1 MKVLL
6 INPPVRQSQTPQDIP
21 VGLAMIASVTKEAGH
36 KVAFLDLNAN
46 RVPLQVAAE
55 EIMIDDYDI
64 IGIGGLSSQYKDIK
78 NILPICR
85 QLHPDALIVAGGGF
99 VTYMPDKM
107 LRLRQELDVIV
118 IGEGE
123 ETWADLLKEG
133 HHGDFSKVKG
143 IAFKDNNGKIVFTEP
158 RPLIKD
164 MDTLPYPAYE
174 LIDLDKYSENY
185 QFCLSEELLANDTR
199 KIHMITE
206 RGCPRQCTFCTHNG
220 LSRWDQVVA
229 IGKDKVKQLDDD
241 YGFQQIARFNSPQFV
256 VKHLKFL
263 VEKFNLGYVFIAD
276 ENFTSNRKRT
286 TELCNLMIKEGTPD
300 VVKWGTGGDAASVD
314 DETIALMKKAGCT
327 FISFGG
333 ESASDKVLKYDIQK
347 GTTRK
352 NNQDAV
358 DIMKRQGMEPV
369 MTFML
374 GNPNENIDDILETT
388 DFFVK
393 NNLSCDPFICTPYP
407 GTKLYLDYE
416 QQILEQFD
424 ERLAEV
430 KKLPKGAIDE
440 DLVAKW
446 KDDALAK
453 FLSSLDDADALS
465 ATVSQVFSAHDLLGL
480 KALMFT
486 HDIPRLLKTAHN
498 RISAHSQKWADQ
510 CPVCNA
516 KEEINQL
523 REINEALFTPTATTG
538 ESDQI

>member
-6 INPPVRQSQTPQDIP
+6 INPPVRQRQTPQDIP
-21 VGLAMIASVTKEAGH
+21 VGLAMIASVTKQEGH
-36 KVAFLDLNAN
+36 KIAFLDLNAN

-55 EIMIDDYDI
+55 EIMTDDYDI

-85 QLHPDALIVAGGGF
+85 QIHPDALIVAGGGF

-107 LRLRQELDVIV
+107 LRLRQELDVII

-123 ETWADLLKEG
+123 ETWADLLREG
-133 HHGDFSKVKG
+133 SHGDFSKVKG
-143 IAFKDNNGKIVFTEP
+143 IAFRDNNGKIIFTEP

-174 LIDLDKYSENY
+174 LLDLDKYSENY
-185 QFCLSEELLANDTR
+185 QFCLSEELLSTKR

-220 LSRWDQVVA
+220 MSRWDQIVSV
-229 IGKDKVKQLDDD
+229 GKEKVRELDDEF
-241 YGFQQIARFNSPQFV
+241 GFQQIARFNSPKFV

-263 VEKFNLGYVFIAD
+263 TEQYNLGYVFIAD
-276 ENFTSNRKRT
+276 ENLTANRKRT
-286 TELCNLMIKEGTPD
+286 IELCNLMIEEGIPNL
-300 VVKWGTGGDAASVD
+300 VKWGTAGDAASVD
-314 DETIALMKKAGCT
+314 DDVIALMKKAGCT

-358 DIMKRQGMEPV
+358 DIMKRQEMEPV

-388 DFFVK
+388 DFFVQ

-416 QQILEQFD
+416 QQILAQFD

-430 KKLPKGAIDE
+430 KKLPKDSIDE
-440 DLVAKW
+440 ELITKW
-446 KDDALAK
+446 KDGALDK
-453 FLSSLDDADALS
+453 FLSSLDDADVLS
-465 ATVSQVFSAHDLLGL
+465 ATVSQVFTPHDLLGL
-480 KALMFT
+480 KALMFA
-486 HDIPRLLKTAHN
+486 HDIPKLLKTAHN
-498 RISAHSQKWADQ
+498 RNWPHSKKWADQ
-510 CPVCNA
+510 CPVCSA

-523 REINEALFTPTATTG
+523 REN
-538 ESDQI
+538 

>member
-6 INPPVRQSQTPQDIP
+6 INPPVRQRQGPQDIP
-21 VGLAMIASVTKEAGH
+21 VGLAMIASITKQEGH
-36 KVAFLDLNAN
+36 QIAFLDLNAN
-46 RVPLQVAAE
+46 RVTLQVAAN

-64 IGIGGLSSQYKDIK
+64 IGIGGLSSQYKEIK
-78 NILPICR
+78 QILPICR
-85 QLHPDALIVAGGGF
+85 QIHPDALIVAGGGF

-107 LRLRQELDVIV
+107 LKLRPEIDIV
-118 IGEGE
+118 AIGEAE
-123 ETWADLLKEG
+123 ETWADFLREG
-133 HHGDFSKVKG
+133 PHGDFSKVKG
-143 IAFKDNNGKIVFTEP
+143 IAFRDKNGKIIFTEP

-164 MDTLPYPAYE
+164 MDSLPYPAYE
-174 LIDLDKYSENY
+174 LLDLDKYSENY
-185 QFCLSEELLANDTR
+185 QFCLSEEMLTTKR
-199 KIHMITE
+199 KVHMITE

-220 LSRWDQVVA
+220 MSRWDQIVSV
-229 IGKDKVKQLDDD
+229 GKEKVRELDDD
-241 YGFQQIARFNSPQFV
+241 FGFQQIARFNSPQYV
-256 VKHLKFL
+256 VDHMLYL
-263 VEKFNLGYVFIAD
+263 VEKFNMEYVFIAD
-276 ENFTSNRKRT
+276 ENLTSNRKRT
-286 TELCNLMIKEGTPD
+286 IELCNLMIEKGLPSK
-300 VVKWGTGGDAASVD
+300 VKWGTAGDAASVD
-314 DETIALMKKAGCT
+314 DDIISLMKKAGCT
-327 FISFGG
+327 FITYGG

-358 DIMKRQGMEPV
+358 DMMKRQGMEPL

-388 DFFVK
+388 DFFIQ

-430 KKLPKGAIDE
+430 RKSPKGAIDE

-446 KDDALAK
+446 KDEALDK
-453 FLSSLDDADALS
+453 FLSSLDDADVLS
-465 ATVSQVFSAHDLLGL
+465 ATVSQVFTQHDLLGL
-480 KALMFT
+480 KALMFA
-486 HDIPRLLKTAHN
+486 HDVPKLLKTAHD
-498 RISAHSQKWADQ
+498 RKWPHSQKWADQ

-523 REINEALFTPTATTG
+523 RQINEALFAPTATTG

>member
-6 INPPVRQSQTPQDIP
+6 INPPVRQRQEPSDIP
-21 VGLAMIASVTKEAGH
+21 IGLGNIAAITRDEGH
-36 KVAFLDLNAN
+36 HIAFLDLNAN
-46 RVPLQVAAE
+46 RVPLQVAAD
-55 EIMIDDYDI
+55 EIAIDDYDI
-64 IGIGGLSSQYKDIK
+64 IGIGGLSSQYKEIK
-78 NILPICR
+78 TILPVCR
-85 QLHPDALIVAGGGF
+85 QIHPDALIVAGGGF

-107 LRLRQELDVIV
+107 LQLRPEIDVIV

-123 ETWADLLKEG
+123 ETWKDILKEG
-133 HHGDFSKVKG
+133 PHGDFAKVKG
-143 IAFKDNNGKIVFTEP
+143 IAYRSENGKIIYTEP
-158 RPLIKD
+158 RPLISDIDKI
-164 MDTLPYPAYE
+164 PYPAYE
-174 LIDLDKYSENY
+174 LLDLDKYGKNY
-185 QFCLSEELLANDTR
+185 VYADTGGTNMR
-199 KIHMITE
+199 KSNIVTE

-220 LSRWDQVVA
+220 MSRWDQIVSV
-229 IGKDKVKQLDDD
+229 GKEKVRELDDD
-241 YGFQQIARFNSPQFV
+241 FGFQQIARFNSPQYV
-256 VKHLKFL
+256 VDHMLHLA
-263 VEKFNLGYVFIAD
+263 EKFNMEYVFIAD
-276 ENFTSNRKRT
+276 ENLTSNRKRT
-286 TELCNLMIKEGTPD
+286 IELCNLMIEKGLPSK
-300 VVKWGTGGDAASVD
+300 VKWGTAGDAASVD
-314 DETIALMKKAGCT
+314 DDIISLMKKAGCT
-327 FISFGG
+327 FITYGG

-358 DIMKRQGMEPV
+358 DMMKRQGMEPL

-388 DFFVK
+388 DFFIQ

-430 KKLPKGAIDE
+430 RKSPKGAIDE

-446 KDDALAK
+446 KDEALDK
-453 FLSSLDDADALS
+453 FLSSLDDADVLS
-465 ATVSQVFSAHDLLGL
+465 ATVSQVFTQHDLLGL
-480 KALMFT
+480 KALMFA
-486 HDIPRLLKTAHN
+486 HDVPKLLKTAHD
-498 RISAHSQKWADQ
+498 RKWPHSQKWADQ

-523 REINEALFTPTATTG
+523 RQINEALFAPTATTG

>member
-6 INPPVRQSQTPQDIP
+6 INPPVRQRQGPQDIP
-21 VGLAMIASVTKEAGH
+21 VGLAMIASITKQEGH
-36 KVAFLDLNAN
+36 QIAFLDLNAN
-46 RVPLQVAAE
+46 RVPLQVAAN

-64 IGIGGLSSQYKDIK
+64 IGIGGLSSQYKEIK
-78 NILPICR
+78 QILPICR
-85 QLHPDALIVAGGGF
+85 QIHPDALIVAGGGF

-107 LRLRQELDVIV
+107 LKLRPEIDIIA
-118 IGEGE
+118 IGEAE
-123 ETWADLLKEG
+123 ETWADFLREG
-133 HHGDFSKVKG
+133 PHGDFSKVKG
-143 IAFKDNNGKIVFTEP
+143 IAFRDKNGKIIFTEP

-164 MDTLPYPAYE
+164 MDALPYPAYE
-174 LIDLDKYSENY
+174 LLDLDKYSENY
-185 QFCLSEELLANDTR
+185 QFCLSEEMLTTKR

-220 LSRWDQVVA
+220 MSRWDQIVSV
-229 IGKDKVKQLDDD
+229 GKEKVRELDDEF
-241 YGFQQIARFNSPQFV
+241 GFQQIARFNSPKFV

-263 VEKFNLGYVFIAD
+263 TEQYNLGYVFIAD
-276 ENFTSNRKRT
+276 ENLTSNRKRT
-286 TELCNLMIKEGTPD
+286 IELCNLMIKEGLPNK
-300 VVKWGTGGDAASVD
+300 VKWGTAGDAASVD
-314 DETIALMKKAGCT
+314 DDVIALMKKAGCT
-327 FISFGG
+327 FISYGG

-358 DIMKRQGMEPV
+358 DIMKRQGMEPI

-374 GNPNENIDDILETT
+374 GNPHEDVNDILETT

-430 KKLPKGAIDE
+430 KNWPEGSIDKE
-440 DLVAKW
+440 LLAQW
-446 KDDALAK
+446 KEQALDK
-453 FLSSLDDADALS
+453 FLSSLDDADVLS
-465 ATVSQVFSAHDLLGL
+465 AHVSQVFNHHDLLGL
-480 KALMFT
+480 KALMFS
-486 HDIPRLLKTAHN
+486 HDMPKILKVAHMRN
-498 RISAHSQKWADQ
+498 WSHDKKWAEH
-510 CPVCNA
+510 CPVCTA
-516 KEEINQL
+516 KNEISQL
-523 REINEALFTPTATTG
+523 SQINEALFTPTAATG

>member
-6 INPPVRQSQTPQDIP
+6 INPPVRQRQGPQDIP
-21 VGLAMIASVTKEAGH
+21 VGLAMIASITKQEGH
-36 KVAFLDLNAN
+36 QIAFLDLNAN
-46 RVPLQVAAE
+46 RVPLQVAAN

-64 IGIGGLSSQYKDIK
+64 IGIGGLSSQYKEIK
-78 NILPICR
+78 QILPICR
-85 QLHPDALIVAGGGF
+85 QIHPDALIVAGGGF

-107 LRLRQELDVIV
+107 LKLRPEIDIIA
-118 IGEGE
+118 IGEAE
-123 ETWADLLKEG
+123 ETWADFLREG
-133 HHGDFSKVKG
+133 SQGDFSKVKG
-143 IAFKDNNGKIVFTEP
+143 IAFRDKNGKIIFTEP

-174 LIDLDKYSENY
+174 LLDLDKYSENY
-185 QFCLSEELLANDTR
+185 QFCLSEEMLTTKR

-220 LSRWDQVVA
+220 MSRWDQIVS
-229 IGKDKVKQLDDD
+229 IGKEKVRELDDEF
-241 YGFQQIARFNSPQFV
+241 GFQQIARFNSPKFV

-263 VEKFNLGYVFIAD
+263 TEQYNLGYVFIAD
-276 ENFTSNRKRT
+276 ENLTSNRKRT
-286 TELCNLMIKEGTPD
+286 IELCNLMIKEGLPNK
-300 VVKWGTGGDAASVD
+300 VKWGTAGDAASVD
-314 DETIALMKKAGCT
+314 DDVIALMKKAGCT
-327 FISFGG
+327 FISYGG

-358 DIMKRQGMEPV
+358 DIMKRQGMEPI

-374 GNPNENIDDILETT
+374 GNPHEDVNDILETT
-388 DFFVK
+388 DFFIK

-430 KKLPKGAIDE
+430 KNWPEGSIDKE
-440 DLVAKW
+440 LLAQW
-446 KDDALAK
+446 KEQALDK
-453 FLSSLDDADALS
+453 FLSSLDDADVLS
-465 ATVSQVFSAHDLLGL
+465 AHVSQVFNHHDLLGL
-480 KALMFT
+480 KALMFS
-486 HDIPRLLKTAHN
+486 HDMPKILKVAHMRN
-498 RISAHSQKWADQ
+498 WSHDKKWAEH
-510 CPVCNA
+510 CPVCTA
-516 KEEINQL
+516 KNEISQL
-523 REINEALFTPTATTG
+523 SQINEALFTPTAATG

>member
-6 INPPVRQSQTPQDIP
+6 INPPVRQRQTPQDIP
-21 VGLAMIASVTKEAGH
+21 VGLAMIASVTKQEGH
-36 KVAFLDLNAN
+36 KIAFLDLNAN

-55 EIMIDDYDI
+55 EIMTDDYDI

-85 QLHPDALIVAGGGF
+85 QIHPDALIVAGGGF

-107 LRLRQELDVIV
+107 LRLRQELDVII

-123 ETWADLLKEG
+123 ETWADLLREG
-133 HHGDFSKVKG
+133 SHGDFSKVKG
-143 IAFKDNNGKIVFTEP
+143 IAFKDNNGKIIFTEP

-174 LIDLDKYSENY
+174 LLDLDKYSENY
-185 QFCLSEELLANDTR
+185 QFCLSEELLSTKR

-220 LSRWDQVVA
+220 MSRWDQIVSV
-229 IGKDKVKQLDDD
+229 GKEKVRELDDEF
-241 YGFQQIARFNSPQFV
+241 GFQQIARFNSPKFV

-263 VEKFNLGYVFIAD
+263 TEQYNLGYVFIAD
-276 ENFTSNRKRT
+276 ENLTSNRKRT
-286 TELCNLMIKEGTPD
+286 IELCNLMIKEGLPNK
-300 VVKWGTGGDAASVD
+300 VKWGTAGDAASVD
-314 DETIALMKKAGCT
+314 DDVIALMKKAGCT
-327 FISFGG
+327 FISYGG

-358 DIMKRQGMEPV
+358 DIMKRQGMEPI

-374 GNPNENIDDILETT
+374 GNPHEDVNDILETT
-388 DFFVK
+388 DFFIK

-430 KKLPKGAIDE
+430 KNWPEGSIDKE
-440 DLVAKW
+440 LLAQW
-446 KDDALAK
+446 KEQALDK
-453 FLSSLDDADALS
+453 FLSSLDDADVLS
-465 ATVSQVFSAHDLLGL
+465 AHVSQVFNHHDLLGL
-480 KALMFT
+480 KALMFA
-486 HDIPRLLKTAHN
+486 HDMPKILKVAHMRN
-498 RISAHSQKWADQ
+498 WSHDKKWVEH
-510 CPVCNA
+510 CPVCTA
-516 KEEINQL
+516 KNEISQL
-523 REINEALFTPTATTG
+523 SQINEALFTPTAATG

>member
-1 MKVLL
+1 MKILL

-21 VGLAMIASVTKEAGH
+21 VGLAMIASVTKQEGH
-36 KVAFLDLNAN
+36 QVAFLDLNAN
-46 RVPLQVAAE
+46 RIPLQVAAE

-78 NILPICR
+78 MILPICR

-107 LRLRQELDVIV
+107 LRLRPEIDLIA
-118 IGEGE
+118 IGEAE

-133 HHGDFSKVKG
+133 PNGDLNKIKG
-143 IAFKDNNGKIVFTEP
+143 IAFRDNNGKIVFTEP
-158 RPLIKD
+158 RPLIRD

-174 LIDLDKYSENY
+174 LLDLDKYSENY
-185 QFCLSEELLANDTR
+185 QFCLSEELLSNDTR

-220 LSRWDQVVA
+220 MSRWDQLVSV
-229 IGKDKVKQLDDD
+229 GKENVKKLDDEF
-241 YGFQQIARFNSPQFV
+241 GFQQIARFNSPEFV

-276 ENFTSNRKRT
+276 ENLTSNRKRT
-286 TELCNLMIKEGTPD
+286 IELCNLLIKEDMPSK
-300 VVKWGTGGDAASVD
+300 VKWGTGGDAASVD
-314 DETIALMKKAGCT
+314 DDIIALMKKAGCT

-358 DIMKRQGMEPV
+358 DTMKRQEMEPV

-388 DFFVK
+388 DFFIK

-407 GTKLYLDYE
+407 GTKLFIDYE

-424 ERLAEV
+424 ERLAEI
-430 KKLPKGAIDE
+430 KKLPDNTIDKE
-440 DLVAKW
+440 LIAKW
-446 KDDALAK
+446 KDKALDK
-453 FLSSLDDADALS
+453 FLSSLDDADVLS
-465 ATVSQVFSAHDLLGL
+465 ATVSQVFTPHDLLGL

-486 HDIPRLLKTAHN
+486 HDVPKLLKTAHN
-498 RISAHSQKWADQ
+498 RNWPHSKKWADQ

-523 REINEALFTPTATTG
+523 QEM
-538 ESDQI
+538 DQILFHPTKNNEESQLV

>member
-6 INPPVRQSQTPQDIP
+6 INPPVRQRQGPQDIP
-21 VGLAMIASVTKEAGH
+21 VGLAMIASITKQEGH
-36 KVAFLDLNAN
+36 QIAFLDLNAN
-46 RVPLQVAAE
+46 RVPLQVAAN

-64 IGIGGLSSQYKDIK
+64 IGIGGLSSQYKEIK
-78 NILPICR
+78 QILPICR
-85 QLHPDALIVAGGGF
+85 QIHPDALIVAGGGF

-107 LRLRQELDVIV
+107 LKLRPEIDIIA
-118 IGEGE
+118 IGEAE
-123 ETWADLLKEG
+123 ETWADFLREG
-133 HHGDFSKVKG
+133 PHGDFSKVKG
-143 IAFKDNNGKIVFTEP
+143 IAFRDKNGKIIFTEP

-174 LIDLDKYSENY
+174 LLDLDKYSENY
-185 QFCLSEELLANDTR
+185 QFCLSEEMLTTKR

-220 LSRWDQVVA
+220 MSRWDQVVS
-229 IGKDKVKQLDDD
+229 IGKEKVRELDDEF
-241 YGFQQIARFNSPQFV
+241 GFQQIARFNSPKFV

-263 VEKFNLGYVFIAD
+263 TEQYNLGYVFIAD
-276 ENFTSNRKRT
+276 ENLTSNRKRT
-286 TELCNLMIKEGTPD
+286 IELCNLMIKEGLPNK
-300 VVKWGTGGDAASVD
+300 VKWGTAGDAASVD
-314 DETIALMKKAGCT
+314 DDVIALMKKAGCT
-327 FISFGG
+327 FISYGG

-358 DIMKRQGMEPV
+358 DIMKRQGMEPI

-374 GNPNENIDDILETT
+374 GNPHEDVNDILETT

-430 KKLPKGAIDE
+430 KNWPEGSIDKE
-440 DLVAKW
+440 LLAQW
-446 KDDALAK
+446 KEQALDK
-453 FLSSLDDADALS
+453 FLSSLDDADVLS
-465 ATVSQVFSAHDLLGL
+465 AHVSQVFNHHDLLGL
-480 KALMFT
+480 KALMFS
-486 HDIPRLLKTAHN
+486 HDMPKILKVAHMRN
-498 RISAHSQKWADQ
+498 WSHDKKWAEH
-510 CPVCNA
+510 CPVCTA
-516 KEEINQL
+516 KNEISQL
-523 REINEALFTPTATTG
+523 SQINEALFTPTAATG

>member
-6 INPPVRQSQTPQDIP
+6 INPPVRQRQGPQDIP
-21 VGLAMIASVTKEAGH
+21 VGLAMIASITKQEGH
-36 KVAFLDLNAN
+36 QIAFLDLNAN
-46 RVPLQVAAE
+46 RVPLQVAAN

-64 IGIGGLSSQYKDIK
+64 IGIGGLSSQYKEIK
-78 NILPICR
+78 QILPICR
-85 QLHPDALIVAGGGF
+85 QIHPDALIVAGGGF

-107 LRLRQELDVIV
+107 LKLRPEIDIIA
-118 IGEGE
+118 IGEAE
-123 ETWADLLKEG
+123 ETWADFLREG
-133 HHGDFSKVKG
+133 PHGDFSKVKG
-143 IAFKDNNGKIVFTEP
+143 IAFRDKNGKIIFTEP

-174 LIDLDKYSENY
+174 LLDLDKYSENY
-185 QFCLSEELLANDTR
+185 QFCLSEEMLTTKR

-220 LSRWDQVVA
+220 MSRWDQVVS
-229 IGKDKVKQLDDD
+229 IGKEKVRELDDEF
-241 YGFQQIARFNSPQFV
+241 GFQQIARFNSPKFV

-263 VEKFNLGYVFIAD
+263 TEQYNLGYVFIAD
-276 ENFTSNRKRT
+276 ENLTSNRKRT
-286 TELCNLMIKEGTPD
+286 IELCNLMIKEGLPNK
-300 VVKWGTGGDAASVD
+300 VKWGTAGDAASVD
-314 DETIALMKKAGCT
+314 DDVIALMKKAGCT
-327 FISFGG
+327 FISYGG

-358 DIMKRQGMEPV
+358 DIMKRQGMEPI

-374 GNPNENIDDILETT
+374 GNPHEDVNDILETT

-430 KKLPKGAIDE
+430 KNWPEGSIDKE
-440 DLVAKW
+440 LLAQW
-446 KDDALAK
+446 KEQALDK
-453 FLSSLDDADALS
+453 FLSSLDDADVLS
-465 ATVSQVFSAHDLLGL
+465 AHVSQVFNHHDLLGL
-480 KALMFT
+480 KALMFS
-486 HDIPRLLKTAHN
+486 HDMPKILKVAHMRN
-498 RISAHSQKWADQ
+498 WSHDKKWVEH
-510 CPVCNA
+510 CPVCTA
-516 KEEINQL
+516 KNEISQL
-523 REINEALFTPTATTG
+523 SQINEALFTPTATTG
-538 ESDQI
+538 ESEQI

>member
-6 INPPVRQSQTPQDIP
+6 INPPVRQRQGPQDIP
-21 VGLAMIASVTKEAGH
+21 VGLAMIASITKQEGH
-36 KVAFLDLNAN
+36 QIAFLDLNAN
-46 RVPLQVAAE
+46 RVPLQVAAN

-64 IGIGGLSSQYKDIK
+64 IGIGGLSSQYKEIK
-78 NILPICR
+78 QILPICR
-85 QLHPDALIVAGGGF
+85 QIHPDALIVAGGGF

-107 LRLRQELDVIV
+107 LKLRPEIDIIA
-118 IGEGE
+118 IGEAE
-123 ETWADLLKEG
+123 ETWADFLREG
-133 HHGDFSKVKG
+133 PHGDFSKVKG
-143 IAFKDNNGKIVFTEP
+143 IAFRDKNGKIIFTEP

-174 LIDLDKYSENY
+174 LLDLDKYSENY
-185 QFCLSEELLANDTR
+185 QFCLSEEMLTTKR

-220 LSRWDQVVA
+220 MSRWDQIVS
-229 IGKDKVKQLDDD
+229 IGKEKVRELDDEF
-241 YGFQQIARFNSPQFV
+241 GFQQIARFNSPKFV

-263 VEKFNLGYVFIAD
+263 TEQYNLGYVFIAD
-276 ENFTSNRKRT
+276 ENLTANRKRT
-286 TELCNLMIKEGTPD
+286 IELCNLMIEEGIPNL
-300 VVKWGTGGDAASVD
+300 VKWGTAGDAASVD
-314 DETIALMKKAGCT
+314 DDVIALMKKAGCT

-358 DIMKRQGMEPV
+358 DIMKRQEMEPV

-388 DFFVK
+388 DFFVQ

-416 QQILEQFD
+416 QQILAQFD

-430 KKLPKGAIDE
+430 KKLPKDSIDE
-440 DLVAKW
+440 ELITKW
-446 KDDALAK
+446 KDGALDK
-453 FLSSLDDADALS
+453 FLSSLDDADVLS
-465 ATVSQVFSAHDLLGL
+465 ATVSQVFTPHDLLGL
-480 KALMFT
+480 KALMFA
-486 HDIPRLLKTAHN
+486 HDIPKLLKTAHN
-498 RISAHSQKWADQ
+498 RNWPHSKKWADQ
-510 CPVCNA
+510 CPVCSA

-523 REINEALFTPTATTG
+523 REINEALFAPTATTG

>member
-6 INPPVRQSQTPQDIP
+6 INPPVRQRQGPQDIP
-21 VGLAMIASVTKEAGH
+21 VGLAMIASITKQEGH
-36 KVAFLDLNAN
+36 QIAFLDLNAN
-46 RVPLQVAAE
+46 RVPLQVAAN

-64 IGIGGLSSQYKDIK
+64 IGIGGLSSQYKEIK
-78 NILPICR
+78 QILPICR
-85 QLHPDALIVAGGGF
+85 QVHPDALIVAGGGF

-107 LRLRQELDVIV
+107 LKLRPEIDIIA
-118 IGEGE
+118 IGEAE
-123 ETWADLLKEG
+123 ETWADFLREG
-133 HHGDFSKVKG
+133 PHGDFSKVKG
-143 IAFKDNNGKIVFTEP
+143 IAFRDKNGKIIFTEP

-174 LIDLDKYSENY
+174 LLDLDKYSENY
-185 QFCLSEELLANDTR
+185 QFCLSEEMLTTKR

-220 LSRWDQVVA
+220 MSRWDQVVS
-229 IGKDKVKQLDDD
+229 IGKEKVRELDDEF
-241 YGFQQIARFNSPQFV
+241 GFQQIARFNSPKFV

-263 VEKFNLGYVFIAD
+263 TEQYNLGYVFIAD
-276 ENFTSNRKRT
+276 ENLTSNRKRT
-286 TELCNLMIKEGTPD
+286 IELCNLMIKEGLPNK
-300 VVKWGTGGDAASVD
+300 VKWGTAGDAASVD
-314 DETIALMKKAGCT
+314 DDVIALMKKAGCT
-327 FISFGG
+327 FISYGG

-358 DIMKRQGMEPV
+358 DIMKRQGMEPI

-374 GNPNENIDDILETT
+374 GNPHEDVNDILETT

-430 KKLPKGAIDE
+430 KNWPEGSIDKE
-440 DLVAKW
+440 LLAQW
-446 KDDALAK
+446 KEQALDK
-453 FLSSLDDADALS
+453 FLSSLDDADVLS
-465 ATVSQVFSAHDLLGL
+465 AHVSQVFNHHDLLGL
-480 KALMFT
+480 KALMFS
-486 HDIPRLLKTAHN
+486 HDMPKILKVAHMRN
-498 RISAHSQKWADQ
+498 WSHDKKWAEH
-510 CPVCNA
+510 CPVCTA
-516 KEEINQL
+516 KNEISQL
-523 REINEALFTPTATTG
+523 SQINEALFTPTAATG

>member
-6 INPPVRQSQTPQDIP
+6 INPPVRQRQTPQDIP
-21 VGLAMIASVTKEAGH
+21 VGLAMIASVTKQEGH
-36 KVAFLDLNAN
+36 KIAFLDLNAN

-55 EIMIDDYDI
+55 EIMTDDYDI

-85 QLHPDALIVAGGGF
+85 QIHPDALIVAGGGF

-107 LRLRQELDVIV
+107 LRLRQELDVII

-123 ETWADLLKEG
+123 ETWADLLREG
-133 HHGDFSKVKG
+133 SHGDFSKVKG
-143 IAFKDNNGKIVFTEP
+143 IAFRDNNGKIIFTEP

-174 LIDLDKYSENY
+174 LLDLDKYSEIY
-185 QFCLSEELLANDTR
+185 QFCLSEELLSTKR

-220 LSRWDQVVA
+220 MSRWDQIVSV
-229 IGKDKVKQLDDD
+229 GKEKVRELDDEF
-241 YGFQQIARFNSPQFV
+241 GFQQIARFNSPKFV

-263 VEKFNLGYVFIAD
+263 TEQYNLGYVFIAD
-276 ENFTSNRKRT
+276 ENLTSNRKRT
-286 TELCNLMIKEGTPD
+286 IELCNLMIKEGLPNK
-300 VVKWGTGGDAASVD
+300 VKWGTAGDAASVD
-314 DETIALMKKAGCT
+314 DDVIALMKKAGCT
-327 FISFGG
+327 FISYGG

-358 DIMKRQGMEPV
+358 DIMKRQGMEPI

-374 GNPNENIDDILETT
+374 GNPHEDVNDILETT
-388 DFFVK
+388 DFFIK

-430 KKLPKGAIDE
+430 KNWPEGSIDKE
-440 DLVAKW
+440 LLAQW
-446 KDDALAK
+446 KEQALDK
-453 FLSSLDDADALS
+453 FLSSLDDADVLS
-465 ATVSQVFSAHDLLGL
+465 AHVSQVFNHHDLLGL
-480 KALMFT
+480 KALMFS
-486 HDIPRLLKTAHN
+486 HDMPKILKVAHMRN
-498 RISAHSQKWADQ
+498 WSHDKKWAEH
-510 CPVCNA
+510 CPVCTA
-516 KEEINQL
+516 KNEIGQL
-523 REINEALFTPTATTG
+523 SQINEALFTPTAATG

>member
-6 INPPVRQSQTPQDIP
+6 INPPVRQRQTPQDIP
-21 VGLAMIASVTKEAGH
+21 EGLAMIASVTKQEGH
-36 KVAFLDLNAN
+36 KIAFLDLNAN

-55 EIMIDDYDI
+55 EIMTDDYDI

-85 QLHPDALIVAGGGF
+85 QIHPDALIVAGGGF

-107 LRLRQELDVIV
+107 LRLRQELDVII

-123 ETWADLLKEG
+123 ETWADLLREG
-133 HHGDFSKVKG
+133 SHGDFSKVKG
-143 IAFKDNNGKIVFTEP
+143 IAFRDNNGKIIFTEP

-174 LIDLDKYSENY
+174 LLDLDKYSENY
-185 QFCLSEELLANDTR
+185 QFCLSEELLSTKR

-220 LSRWDQVVA
+220 MSRWDQIVSV
-229 IGKDKVKQLDDD
+229 GKEKVRELDDEF
-241 YGFQQIARFNSPQFV
+241 GSQQIARFNSPKFV

-263 VEKFNLGYVFIAD
+263 TEQYNLGYVFIAD
-276 ENFTSNRKRT
+276 ENLTANRKRT
-286 TELCNLMIKEGTPD
+286 IELCNLMIEEGIPNL
-300 VVKWGTGGDAASVD
+300 VKWGTAGDAASVD
-314 DETIALMKKAGCT
+314 DDVIALMKKAGCT

-358 DIMKRQGMEPV
+358 DIMKRQEMEPV

-388 DFFVK
+388 DFFVQ

-416 QQILEQFD
+416 QQILAQFD

-430 KKLPKGAIDE
+430 KKLPKDSIDE
-440 DLVAKW
+440 ELITKW
-446 KDDALAK
+446 KDGALDK
-453 FLSSLDDADALS
+453 FLSSLDDADVLS
-465 ATVSQVFSAHDLLGL
+465 ATVSQVFTPHDLLGL
-480 KALMFT
+480 KALMFA
-486 HDIPRLLKTAHN
+486 HDIPKLLKTAHN
-498 RISAHSQKWADQ
+498 RNWPHSKKWADQ
-510 CPVCNA
+510 CPVCSA

>member
-1 MKVLL
+1 
-6 INPPVRQSQTPQDIP
+6 
-21 VGLAMIASVTKEAGH
+21 
-36 KVAFLDLNAN
+36 
-46 RVPLQVAAE
+46 
-55 EIMIDDYDI
+55 
-64 IGIGGLSSQYKDIK
+64 
-78 NILPICR
+78 
-85 QLHPDALIVAGGGF
+85 
-99 VTYMPDKM
+99 MPDKM
-107 LRLRQELDVIV
+107 LRLRPEIDLIA
-118 IGEGE
+118 IGEAE

-133 HHGDFSKVKG
+133 PNGDLNKIKG
-143 IAFKDNNGKIVFTEP
+143 IAFRDNNGKIVFTEP
-158 RPLIKD
+158 RPLIRD

-174 LIDLDKYSENY
+174 LLDLDKYSENY
-185 QFCLSEELLANDTR
+185 QFCLSEELLSNDTR

-220 LSRWDQVVA
+220 MSRWDQLVSV
-229 IGKDKVKQLDDD
+229 GKENVKKLDDEF
-241 YGFQQIARFNSPQFV
+241 GFQQIARFNSPEFV

-276 ENFTSNRKRT
+276 ENLTSNRKRT
-286 TELCNLMIKEGTPD
+286 IELCNLLIKEDMPSK
-300 VVKWGTGGDAASVD
+300 VKWGTGGDAASVD
-314 DETIALMKKAGCT
+314 DDIIALMKKAGCT

-358 DIMKRQGMEPV
+358 DTMKRQEMEPV

-388 DFFVK
+388 DFFIK

-407 GTKLYLDYE
+407 GTKLFIDYE

-424 ERLAEV
+424 ERLAEI
-430 KKLPKGAIDE
+430 KKLPDNTIDKE
-440 DLVAKW
+440 LIAKW
-446 KDDALAK
+446 KDKALDK
-453 FLSSLDDADALS
+453 FLSSLDDADVLS
-465 ATVSQVFSAHDLLGL
+465 ATVSQVFTPHDLLGL

-486 HDIPRLLKTAHN
+486 HDVPKLLKTAHN
-498 RISAHSQKWADQ
+498 RNWPHSKKWADQ

-523 REINEALFTPTATTG
+523 QEM
-538 ESDQI
+538 DQILFHPTKNNEESQLV

>member
-6 INPPVRQSQTPQDIP
+6 INPPVRQRQGPQDIP
-21 VGLAMIASVTKEAGH
+21 VGLAMIASITKQEGH
-36 KVAFLDLNAN
+36 QIAFLDLNAN
-46 RVPLQVAAE
+46 RVPLQVAAN

-64 IGIGGLSSQYKDIK
+64 IGIGGLSSQYKEIK
-78 NILPICR
+78 QILPICR
-85 QLHPDALIVAGGGF
+85 QIHPDALIVAGGGF

-107 LRLRQELDVIV
+107 LKLRPEIDIIA
-118 IGEGE
+118 IGEAE
-123 ETWADLLKEG
+123 ETWADFLREG
-133 HHGDFSKVKG
+133 PHGDFSKVKG
-143 IAFKDNNGKIVFTEP
+143 IAFRDKNGKIIFTEP

-174 LIDLDKYSENY
+174 LLDLDKYSENY
-185 QFCLSEELLANDTR
+185 QFCLSEEMLTTKR

-220 LSRWDQVVA
+220 MSRWDQVVS
-229 IGKDKVKQLDDD
+229 IGKEKVRELDDEF
-241 YGFQQIARFNSPQFV
+241 GFQQIARFNSPKFV

-263 VEKFNLGYVFIAD
+263 TEQYNLGYVFIAD
-276 ENFTSNRKRT
+276 ENLTSNRKRT
-286 TELCNLMIKEGTPD
+286 IELCNLMIKEGLPNK
-300 VVKWGTGGDAASVD
+300 VKWGTAGDAASVD
-314 DETIALMKKAGCT
+314 DDIIALMKKAGCT
-327 FISFGG
+327 FISYGG

-358 DIMKRQGMEPV
+358 DIMKRQGMEPI

-374 GNPNENIDDILETT
+374 GNPHEDVNDILETT

-430 KKLPKGAIDE
+430 KNWPEGSIDKE
-440 DLVAKW
+440 LLAQW
-446 KDDALAK
+446 KEQALDK
-453 FLSSLDDADALS
+453 FLSSLDDADVLS
-465 ATVSQVFSAHDLLGL
+465 AHVSQVFNHHDLLGL
-480 KALMFT
+480 KALMFS
-486 HDIPRLLKTAHN
+486 HDMPKILKVAHMRN
-498 RISAHSQKWADQ
+498 WSHDKKWAEH
-510 CPVCNA
+510 CPVCTA
-516 KEEINQL
+516 KNEISQL
-523 REINEALFTPTATTG
+523 SQINEALFTPTAATG

>member
-6 INPPVRQSQTPQDIP
+6 INPPVRQRQGPQDIP
-21 VGLAMIASVTKEAGH
+21 VGLAMIASITKQEGH
-36 KVAFLDLNAN
+36 QIAFLDLNAN
-46 RVPLQVAAE
+46 RVPLQVVAN

-64 IGIGGLSSQYKDIK
+64 IGIGGLSSQYKEIK
-78 NILPICR
+78 QILPICR
-85 QLHPDALIVAGGGF
+85 QIHPDALIVAGGGF

-107 LRLRQELDVIV
+107 LKLRPEIDIIA
-118 IGEGE
+118 IGEAE
-123 ETWADLLKEG
+123 ETWADFLREG
-133 HHGDFSKVKG
+133 PHGDFSKVKG
-143 IAFKDNNGKIVFTEP
+143 IAFRDKNGKIIFTEP

-174 LIDLDKYSENY
+174 LLDLDKYSENY
-185 QFCLSEELLANDTR
+185 QFCLSEEMLTTKR

-220 LSRWDQVVA
+220 MSRWDQIVS
-229 IGKDKVKQLDDD
+229 IGKEKVRELDDEF
-241 YGFQQIARFNSPQFV
+241 GFQQIARFNSPKFV

-263 VEKFNLGYVFIAD
+263 TEQYNLGYVFIAD
-276 ENFTSNRKRT
+276 ENLTSNRKRT
-286 TELCNLMIKEGTPD
+286 IELCNLMIKEGLPNK
-300 VVKWGTGGDAASVD
+300 VKWGTAGDAASVD
-314 DETIALMKKAGCT
+314 DDVIALMKKAGCT
-327 FISFGG
+327 FISYGG

-358 DIMKRQGMEPV
+358 DIMKRQGMEPI

-374 GNPNENIDDILETT
+374 GNPHEDVNDILETT

-430 KKLPKGAIDE
+430 KNWPEGSIDKE
-440 DLVAKW
+440 LLAQW
-446 KDDALAK
+446 KEQALDK
-453 FLSSLDDADALS
+453 FLSSLDDADVLS
-465 ATVSQVFSAHDLLGL
+465 AHVSQVFNHHDLLGL
-480 KALMFT
+480 KALMFS
-486 HDIPRLLKTAHN
+486 HDMPKILKVAHMRN
-498 RISAHSQKWADQ
+498 WSHDKKWAEH
-510 CPVCNA
+510 CPVCTA
-516 KEEINQL
+516 KNEISQL
-523 REINEALFTPTATTG
+523 SQINEALFTPTAATG

>member
-6 INPPVRQSQTPQDIP
+6 INPPVRQRQEPSDIP
-21 VGLAMIASVTKEAGH
+21 IGLGNIAAITKNEGH
-36 KVAFLDLNAN
+36 HIAFLDLNAN
-46 RVPLQVAAE
+46 RVPLQVAAN

-64 IGIGGLSSQYKDIK
+64 IGIGGLSSQYKEIK
-78 NILPICR
+78 QILPICR
-85 QLHPDALIVAGGGF
+85 QIHPDALIVAGGGF

-107 LRLRQELDVIV
+107 LKLRPEIDIIA
-118 IGEGE
+118 IGEAE
-123 ETWADLLKEG
+123 ETWADFLREG
-133 HHGDFSKVKG
+133 PHGDFSKVKG

-174 LIDLDKYSENY
+174 LLDLDKYSENY
-185 QFCLSEELLANDTR
+185 QFCLSEEMLTTKR

-220 LSRWDQVVA
+220 MSRWDQIVS
-229 IGKDKVKQLDDD
+229 IGKEKVRELDDEF
-241 YGFQQIARFNSPQFV
+241 GFQQIARFNSPKFV

-263 VEKFNLGYVFIAD
+263 TEQYNLGYVFIAD
-276 ENFTSNRKRT
+276 ENLTSNRKRT
-286 TELCNLMIKEGTPD
+286 IELCNLMIKEGLPNK
-300 VVKWGTGGDAASVD
+300 VKWGTAGDAASVD
-314 DETIALMKKAGCT
+314 DDVIALMKKAGCT
-327 FISFGG
+327 FISYGG

-358 DIMKRQGMEPV
+358 DIMKRQGMEPI

-374 GNPNENIDDILETT
+374 GNPHEDVNDILETT

-430 KKLPKGAIDE
+430 KNWPEGSIDKE
-440 DLVAKW
+440 LLAQW
-446 KDDALAK
+446 KEQALDK
-453 FLSSLDDADALS
+453 FLSSLDDADVLS
-465 ATVSQVFSAHDLLGL
+465 AHVSQVFNHHDLLGL
-480 KALMFT
+480 KALMFS
-486 HDIPRLLKTAHN
+486 HDMPKILKVAHMRN
-498 RISAHSQKWADQ
+498 WSHDKKWAEH
-510 CPVCNA
+510 CPVCTA
-516 KEEINQL
+516 KNEISQL
-523 REINEALFTPTATTG
+523 SQINEALFTPTAATG